1 MLLLARGV
9 STVVSA
15 GLAVLEST
23 GGGRAV
29 RANLLLLRLSVCA
42 LLGVGLRLIVVLLLR
57 LAVGLLMVGRLIRGA
72 IGWSLRG
79 TVTLAGRRGTP
90 LLLALGVLVIGI
102 GHGEK

>member
-1 MLLLARGV
+1 M
-9 STVVSA
+9 
-15 GLAVLEST
+15 AVLEST

-57 LAVGLLMVGRLIRGA
+57 LAVGLLLVARLIRGT
-72 IGWSLRG
+72 IGWSWRG
-79 TVTLAGRRGTP
+79 TVALTRRWGTP

-102 GHGEK
+102 GHGER